1 MRRCAL
7 FLAALAMAL
16 QSLWPLIAQ
25 ARPRAAGELVPV
37 CSVGGITHSLELP
50 AVKTPLEQRSSSHG
64 EHCKLCVFGVEKVFA
79 FQAVSLS
86 VCEFKPEKIKPATAG
101 APEPSIPSSA
111 QPRAPPAVS

>member
-1 MRRCAL
+1 MRRFAL

-16 QSLWPLIAQ
+16 QSLWPLIAE
-25 ARPRAAGELVPV
+25 ARPRVAGELVPV
-37 CSVGGITHSLELP
+37 CSVGGITHYLELP

-79 FQAVSLS
+79 VQAVPLP
-86 VCEFKPEKIKPATAG
+86 VLEFQPERSKHATVG
-101 APEPSIPSSA
+101 IIEPSIPSSA